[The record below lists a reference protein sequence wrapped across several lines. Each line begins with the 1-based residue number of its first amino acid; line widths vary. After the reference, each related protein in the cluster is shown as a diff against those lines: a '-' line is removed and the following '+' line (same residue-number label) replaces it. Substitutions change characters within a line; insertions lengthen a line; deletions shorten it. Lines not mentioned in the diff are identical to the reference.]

1 MRTLSKSIVFPFVA
15 AATLATSA
23 VALSQP
29 APEPARPTAAK
40 KASATKPAAKKA
52 AAKKTSAKKPGKGA
66 IAEAKAS
73 PVTSRTDAAVV
84 AQPAPAPAANS
95 ALLPRPAPLS
105 GEAEHIAR
113 YDAAIAPVRN
123 LTISEHDAT
132 HLRDAMTAG
141 SNGKLAEAKALR
153 DKISDAAARKLVD
166 WFVYRAGYGTASEIR
181 AFLEANPAWP
191 DRNLLNQRAEE
202 ALFNTSSASARDIK
216 AFFAAGEPKTGVG
229 WAALAAAYHAD
240 KDDNRAKALA
250 VKAWTEYDI
259 SSGLEAA
266 FLKRVGGLLSEADHK
281 RRLNRLLLND
291 SRWTN
296 ERNERAAVIRRMLP
310 LLSEAEKKATEARLA
325 VFLRAKNSQQLI
337 AKLPASSGSD
347 WGLAVQKAQ
356 ALRRQNKEE
365 EAWKILLAEPD
376 EPGTIKPDGWWEER
390 RANAYA
396 ALRLGKPKMA
406 YELVRDPGPLS
417 VNAAKDAAFL
427 AGWLSLRYLNEPRQ
441 ALQHFQ
447 TLATMADGPL
457 SRARSQYWLGRT
469 FEVLAD
475 KAQAL
480 EHYRAAAVYFDTFHG
495 QLARLKVDPSA
506 SRLTIA
512 APAVPT
518 AAEIARFNGS
528 DAVRA
533 IVVARKAGLDMSLPR
548 AFLRHLPLYMK
559 SEAEVAML
567 AHLADALGDAQMSV
581 RVGKA
586 AVARGMN
593 LAYYAYPVRALP
605 QYTPLRKPPEPAF
618 ILGIA
623 RQESEFNTLTLSGA
637 GARGILQVMPVTA
650 QHVCR
655 DYKIKCDI
663 PRLMKDPVYNTM
675 MGSAYISDRMDEFS
689 GSYVLTLA
697 GYNAGPGRA
706 REWIKEF
713 GDPRDAKVDP
723 IDWIHR
729 IPFEETRE
737 YVQKVLSNIQVY
749 RARLGEE
756 ATAVRL
762 NADLRRQARAGGG
775 ESATADK

>member
-1 MRTLSKSIVFPFVA
+1 MRSPAKTLFTMLVTATLASTLAEANTEGGAQSNTSPTRRGAGTTLAAKAAKAPAKAPAASKVQPARAPVA
-15 AATLATSA
+15 AA
-23 VALSQP
+23 
-29 APEPARPTAAK
+29 
-40 KASATKPAAKKA
+40 
-52 AAKKTSAKKPGKGA
+52 
-66 IAEAKAS
+66 
-73 PVTSRTDAAVV
+73 
-84 AQPAPAPAANS
+84 APAAAS
-95 ALLPRPAPLS
+95 SLPPVQRPTPLP
-105 GEAEHIAR
+105 GESEHIAR
-113 YDAAIAPVRN
+113 YDAAIAPLRN
-123 LTISEHDAT
+123 LTLAEEDAALLREAISTGA
-132 HLRDAMTAG
+132 
-141 SNGKLAEAKALR
+141 NGKLAEAKALR
-153 DKISDAAARKLVD
+153 DRIKDGATRKLVD
-166 WFVYRAGYGTASEIR
+166 WFIFRAGYGTATEIK

-191 DRNLLNQRAEE
+191 DRNLLTQRAEE
-202 ALFNTSSASARDIK
+202 ALFNSPSASAREIK
-216 AFFAAGEPKTGVG
+216 AFFAGAEPRTGVG
-229 WAALAAAYHAD
+229 QAALASAFLAD
-240 KDDNRAKALA
+240 KDADRAKAIA

-259 SSGLEAA
+259 PASLEPA
-266 FLKRVGGLLSEADHK
+266 FLKRIGPLLTEADHK

-296 ERNERAAVIRRMLP
+296 ERNERAAIIKRMLP
-310 LLSEAEKKATEARLA
+310 LLSEPEKKAAEARLA
-325 VFLRAKNSQQLI
+325 VFLRAKNSQALL
-337 AKLPASSGSD
+337 AKLPPTTAPD

-365 EAWKILLAEPD
+365 EAWKILLTEP
-376 EPGTIKPDGWWEER
+376 EAPGTIKPDGWWEER

-406 YELVRDPGPLS
+406 YELIREPGPLS

-427 AGWLSLRYLNEPRQ
+427 AGWLSLRYLEEPKQ
-441 ALQHFQ
+441 ALAHFQ
-447 TLATMADGPL
+447 SLSSLADGPL
-457 SRARSQYWLGRT
+457 SRARAHYWLGRT
-469 FEVLAD
+469 FEVLGD
-475 KAQAL
+475 KAKAL
-480 EHYRAAAVYFDTFHG
+480 EAYRAGAVYFDTFHG
-495 QLARLKVDPSA
+495 QLCRLKVDPSA
-506 SRLTIA
+506 SRLSLALPA
-512 APAVPT
+512 APSPE
-518 AAEIARFNGS
+518 EIARFTGS

-533 IVVARKAGLDMSLPR
+533 IVVARKAGLDSALPR
-548 AFLRHLPLYMK
+548 AFLRHLPTYLK

-567 AHLADALGDAQMSV
+567 AHLADALGDTQMSV

-586 AVARGMN
+586 AVGRGMN

-605 QYTPLRKPPEPAF
+605 QYTPLRKPPEPAV

-650 QHVCR
+650 HHVCR

-713 GDPRDAKVDP
+713 GDPRDQKVDP

-737 YVQKVLSNIQVY
+737 YVQKVLSNIQIY
-749 RARLGEE
+749 RARLGDE
-756 ATAVRL
+756 ANAMRL
-762 NADLRRQARAGGG
+762 NSDLRRTSTAGT
-775 ESATADK
+775 EKATAAQ